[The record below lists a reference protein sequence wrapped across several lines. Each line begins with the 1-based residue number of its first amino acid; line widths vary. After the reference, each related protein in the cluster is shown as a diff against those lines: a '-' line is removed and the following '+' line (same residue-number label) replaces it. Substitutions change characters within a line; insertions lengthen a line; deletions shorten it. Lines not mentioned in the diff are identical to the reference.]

1 MTGPVRLHATR
12 HPGPDPVLLVH
23 GFATTGALTWEST
36 GWVDALAAAGRG
48 ALVPDLRGHGGSEAP
63 HDPAAY
69 SPTLLASDLR
79 AVLDAEGLA
88 TVDVIGYSM
97 GSWVSLALAG
107 LVPEIP
113 AGRVRRLVVGGIG
126 TVEQFGNWG
135 IPAVQ
140 AAIRHGVEVSAP
152 DFALGPLLASLRRA
166 PGVDLDA
173 LAACVEGMGSHPLPL
188 GPTGLPT
195 LLVAGEVD
203 PVAGDAEAAAEIL
216 GARLVRVPRRDHI
229 TTLSARAFK
238 QAALPFLG
246 IPASV

>member
-1 MTGPVRLHATR
+1 M
-12 HPGPDPVLLVH
+12 LLVH

-69 SPTLLASDLR
+69 SPALLAADVC
-79 AVLDAEGLA
+79 AVLDAEELGE
-88 TVDVIGYSM
+88 VDVIGYSM

-126 TVEQFGNWG
+126 TVEQFGHWG

-140 AAIRHGVEVSAP
+140 AAIRHGAEVAAP

-173 LAACVEGMGSHPLPL
+173 LAACVEGMGTHPLPL

-216 GARLVRVPRRDHI
+216 GARLVRLPRRDHI